1 MLHHQWSTEVG
12 ELRVAPAMAA
22 VARTGHGLSRRL
34 AARHFGGGVLRL
46 IMAALAPPGCPCQ
59 PLFPRAAH
67 RLAARDVP
75 AAPRGPR
82 MRQDRRRLCGSP
94 PRHKLIGVFHGD
106 EDIGPAFPDGDRLG
120 HVCSPHFIDLIG
132 DDRPI
137 VRLGLGASNAMRRE
151 QAVLTHH
158 PSHTAGGLART
169 QQVHRQTK
177 ASTRNTRGRGKG
189 PSLRKSPRAYTW
201 ANDRAEGRF
210 ASPRDRRRPNL
221 PPRTVLTVSG
231 Q

>member
-94 PRHKLIGVFHGD
+94 PRHKADWRVPRRRRHWPGRSRMVIVW
-106 EDIGPAFPDGDRLG
+106 
-120 HVCSPHFIDLIG
+120 VMSVPHISLTLSVMIVPSCG
-132 DDRPI
+132 LASVRPT
-137 VRLGLGASNAMRRE
+137 RCGASKPFSRITRRTRRGGSRE
-151 QAVLTHH
+151 RNKSTGKQRPRPGIHAAEAKDQVSGSHH
-158 PSHTAGGLART
+158 GRIHGRTTGQKVDLPARATAGALTCRPGLC
-169 QQVHRQTK
+169 
-177 ASTRNTRGRGKG
+177 
-189 PSLRKSPRAYTW
+189 
-201 ANDRAEGRF
+201 
-210 ASPRDRRRPNL
+210 
-221 PPRTVLTVSG
+221 
-231 Q
+231 